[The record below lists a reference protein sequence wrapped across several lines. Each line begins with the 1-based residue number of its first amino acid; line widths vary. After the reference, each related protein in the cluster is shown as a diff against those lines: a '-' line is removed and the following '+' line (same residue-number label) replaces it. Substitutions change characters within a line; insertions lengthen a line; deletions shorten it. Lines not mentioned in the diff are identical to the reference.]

1 VVHRPYLIVL
11 PVLLILAPV
20 MSAGAGDIQTITHGR
35 EVEIEDH
42 LVAGKYVLFDFY
54 ADWCGPC
61 RGLEPQIR
69 ELAGQYD
76 DQLAVRKIDII
87 NWDSPVSRQFRMS
100 SIPYMILY
108 GPDGEPIT
116 AGDAGSVMH
125 RLRVALGSPSG
136 RSTPA
141 ASGFPPVPVLAT
153 AAIVAAAVAL
163 VVRRRRRKPVATQ
176 RSDSH
181 SSLPPV
187 DTAADPGD
195 PAIWFAVLE
204 GNLDGPFTRRQLGE
218 LVERRRLQASATVR
232 RRGDASWTEVRDV
245 LD

>member
-1 VVHRPYLIVL
+1 MVHPRHLIGFL
-11 PVLLILAPV
+11 VLLVLTPV
-20 MSAGAGDIQTITHGR
+20 VSSGAGDIQTITHGR

-61 RGLEPQIR
+61 RSLEPQIR
-69 ELAGQYD
+69 ELAGRYD
-76 DQLAVRKIDII
+76 DRLAVRKIDII
-87 NWDSPVSRQFRMS
+87 NWDSPVSRQFSMS

-125 RLRVALGSPSG
+125 RLRIALGSPN
-136 RSTPA
+136 RPSTPA
-141 ASGFPPVPVLAT
+141 ANGFPPVPVLAA
-153 AAIVAAAVAL
+153 AAILAAAAVL
-163 VVRRRRRKPVATQ
+163 VVRRGRRKPVASQ
-176 RSDSH
+176 RFDSL
-181 SSLPPV
+181 SNLPPV

-195 PAIWFAVLE
+195 PAIWFAVLQ
-204 GNLDGPFTRRQLGE
+204 GNIDGPFTRRQLRE
-218 LVERRRLQASATVR
+218 LVQQRRLQASAAVR

>member
-1 VVHRPYLIVL
+1 MLL
-11 PVLLILAPV
+11 LVLLPPV
-20 MSAGAGDIQTITHGR
+20 VATGAGDIQTITHGR

-42 LVAGKYVLFDFY
+42 LVPGKFVLFDFY

-69 ELAGQYD
+69 ELASRYG

-108 GPDGEPIT
+108 GPDGEAIT
-116 AGDAGSVMH
+116 AGDAGSVLH
-125 RLRVALGSPSG
+125 RLRSALGSPNGQSASEG
-136 RSTPA
+136 R
-141 ASGFPPVPVLAT
+141 GFAPVPVLAT
-153 AAIVAAAVAL
+153 AAILAAAVAL
-163 VVRRRRRKPVATQ
+163 LIRRRRREPVRPT
-176 RSDSH
+176 RSDAH
-181 SSLPPV
+181 ARLAPV

-195 PAIWFAVLE
+195 PAIWFAVLQ
-204 GNLDGPFTRRQLGE
+204 GSLDGPFTRRQLDE
-218 LVERRRLQASATVR
+218 LVHRRLLDASGAVR
-232 RRGDASWTEVRDV
+232 RRGDASWTEISDV